1 MANLSKP
8 ITSSQDGPS
17 LPSGQEHEAD
27 ETYAEDGVVAAFAA
41 RAGMLSPYVGLLI
54 AWVATCGSL
63 FFSEVLGWL
72 PCVLCWYQRI
82 LMYPLAL
89 ILTIGILRRDER
101 LHLYV
106 LPFSL
111 LGACISLYH
120 YLLVKTDWLP
130 PPPCVAG
137 IPCTVEYLN
146 WLGFI
151 NIPFLALTAF
161 LLISFMMAISSLMSE
176 DDIDNSNTAPEL
188 HVRQGHAVV
197 VPIIVFGII
206 SVVIGSFVIAARF
219 V

>member
-1 MANLSKP
+1 MANLSEP
-8 ITSSQDGPS
+8 ISSQDDAL
-17 LPSGQEHEAD
+17 LPTGQEYEAD
-27 ETYAEDGVVAAFAA
+27 QLYEEDGIVAAFTA
-41 RAGMLSPYVGLLI
+41 RAETLSHYAGLLI

-111 LGACISLYH
+111 FGACISLYH

-161 LLISFMMAISSLMSE
+161 LLISFMMAISSLMPAIE
-176 DDIDNSNTAPEL
+176 DDTDTSNTAPEL
-188 HVRQGHAVV
+188 HESQRLTV
-197 VPIIVFGII
+197 VPIAVFGII
-206 SVVIGSFVIAARF
+206 GVVIVSFVLAVRF